1 LGFAI
6 MPVKFIIFILLSIVV
21 AVFAV
26 KNMDMVEVSFYD
38 FRLNSHNYNVPLLVV
53 ILVSLAFG
61 FFLAWVDGWIDK
73 MKLKSIIRRNNK
85 TIEALDDELRRYKK
99 PSLPEY
105 TDSEK

>member
-1 LGFAI
+1 
-6 MPVKFIIFILLSIVV
+6 MPVKFILFIILSIIV

-26 KNMDMVEVSFYD
+26 KNMGMVEVSFYD
-38 FRLNSHNYNVPLLVV
+38 FSLNSHKYPVPLLVV

-61 FFLAWVDGWIDK
+61 FLLAWIDGWVAK

-85 TIEALDDELRRYKK
+85 TIESLDEELKRYKK

-105 TDSEK
+105 SESEK

>member
-1 LGFAI
+1 
-6 MPVKFIIFILLSIVV
+6 MPVKFIIFIILSIIV

-38 FRLNSHNYNVPLLVV
+38 LSLNSHDFRVPLLIV

-61 FFLAWVDGWIDK
+61 FFLAWIDGWVAK
-73 MKLKSIIRRNNK
+73 MKLRAIIRRNNK
-85 TIEALDDELRRYKK
+85 TIESLDEELRSYRK

-105 TDSEK
+105 TESDR

>member
-1 LGFAI
+1 
-6 MPVKFIIFILLSIVV
+6 MPVKFILFIILSIVV

-38 FRLNSHNYNVPLLVV
+38 FSLNSHNYSVPLLIV

-61 FFLAWVDGWIDK
+61 FFLAWVDGWVAK
-73 MKLKSIIRRNNK
+73 MKLKAIIRRNNK
-85 TIEALDDELRRYKK
+85 TIESLDDELRKYQK

-105 TDSEK
+105 TESEK

>member
-1 LGFAI
+1 
-6 MPVKFIIFILLSIVV
+6 MPVKFILFIILSIIV

-26 KNMDMVEVSFYD
+26 KNMGMVEVSFYD
-38 FRLNSHNYNVPLLVV
+38 FSLNSHTYSLPLLVV

-61 FFLAWVDGWIDK
+61 FFLAWVDGWVAK

-85 TIEALDDELRRYKK
+85 TIDSLDEELRRYKK

-105 TDSEK
+105 TETER